1 MDNRGQVTIF
11 VLSAIVV
18 VVGLIIFFLWSAPNY
33 LEDNANVGGFD
44 ECIENTIKNK
54 IFILGNNGGF
64 VAPEFTYNYGD
75 KEYVYYCHTSEYYE
89 LCSIQVS
96 LLKNLF
102 ISQLEK
108 YIREDVDN
116 CYRNFLKEFRDSG
129 HNVAEGNIGYSIE
142 IDPGIVKVQINV
154 PTSVGNQ
161 RLSNFNVELN
171 SKLYELIMFA
181 TNFVQFESYY
191 GNVDLRSYELLYP
204 EYTFRKVERDDGT
217 TLYDIAHTSSR
228 DNIAFASRSLVRPA
242 GYGV

>member
-1 MDNRGQVTIF
+1 MDNKGQVTIF
-11 VLSAIVV
+11 VLSAIVI
-18 VVGLIIFFLWSAPNY
+18 VVGLIIFFLWSTPNY
-33 LEDNANVGGFD
+33 LEDNVGIGGFD
-44 ECIENTIKNK
+44 KCIEDAVGSK

-64 VAPEFTYNYGD
+64 VAPEFTYNYDG
-75 KEYVYYCHTSEYYE
+75 KKYVYYCYTPKYYE

-102 ISQLEK
+102 TSQLEK

-116 CYRNFLKEFRDSG
+116 CYRNFLEEFHDNG
-129 HNVAEGNIGYSIE
+129 YDVDEGNIGYTIE
-142 IDPGIVKVQINV
+142 IDPGTVRVQIDV

-161 RLSNFNVELN
+161 RLSDFSVEFN

-204 EYTFRKVERDDGT
+204 EYTFEKVKRGDGT
-217 TLYDIAHTSSR
+217 ALYDITHTGSR

-242 GYGV
+242 GYGE